1 MVRADF
7 DQRLN
12 VLEREIGM
20 LAEIVGRAVQRAV
33 DALKSRDLD
42 ASQLVVHEDDFIA
55 QKRVEVEDRFVDLIA
70 TQ

>member
-20 LAEIVGRAVQRAV
+20 LAEIVDRAVQRTV

-42 ASQLVVHEDDFIA
+42 ASQRVVHEDDFIA
-55 QKRVEVEDRFVDLIA
+55 PEARGD
-70 TQ
+70 